1 MTGSTPK
8 GTRSLRYLAVFI
20 SLLIIPYLINSCK
33 PDSTIV
39 STSGGGGTGGG
50 GTTLKST
57 VSGQV
62 INKVN
67 GIPIDSALVHITG
80 STFNVSILTDAQGKF
95 TTDFNLSGTV
105 TFTIITS
112 KSGLIS
118 DTTTITVTP
127 QSTVNVPVISLSP
140 VSTGTPASGDPVSIF
155 LLSQTASTIGVKG
168 SGAPEIA
175 NLVFQVVDSSGAA
188 IDLAHSVNVKFQ
200 IATSPGGGVVISPT
214 VVQTN
219 NLGQA
224 TVNITSGTKAGV
236 VQIIAEIDLP
246 KIILKTTPVSV
257 TINGGLPDLAH
268 FSIIP
273 SVLNFP
279 GFDIFGQQMIVGVSV
294 GDKYSNPVRPKTSVY
309 FSTTG
314 GIIEA
319 STQTD
324 SKGLGT
330 VTLIS
335 GNPRPNDPIL
345 GPGFATVTATTADEN
360 FNQISRSAI
369 VLFSGTP
376 QVSISPAVFTIP
388 NLGSQTFNYSVSDQ
402 NGNPLAAGTNIVVK
416 VDGQNVKTLGDIN
429 IILPDTQNRTKWT
442 NFSFI
447 VTDTVASADSVP
459 IAVTVNATGPN
470 GSAKATVTGT
480 SH

>member
-1 MTGSTPK
+1 MH
-8 GTRSLRYLAVFI
+8 LRYFVLLVSI
-20 SLLIIPYLINSCK
+20 LIIPYLINSCK

-39 STSGGGGTGGG
+39 SSGGGGTGGG

-80 STFNVSILTDAQGKF
+80 STFNVSVLTDAQGKF
-95 TTDFNLSGTV
+95 TTDFNLSAAV

-112 KSGLIS
+112 KSGMVS

-127 QSTVNVPVISLSP
+127 QSNVTVPVISLSP
-140 VSTGTPASGDPVSIF
+140 VSTGTPASGDPVSIY

-168 SGAPEIA
+168 SGSPEIA
-175 NLVFQVVDSSGAA
+175 NLVFQVVDSSGNA
-188 IDLAHSVNVKFQ
+188 IDLAHSVNVNFSLAK
-200 IATSPGGGVVISPT
+200 SPGGGEVISPS

-224 TVNITSGTKAGV
+224 TVNITSGTKAGI
-236 VQIIAEIDLP
+236 VQIIAEVKLP
-246 KIILKTTPVSV
+246 SVTLKSTPVSI

-279 GFDIFGQQMIVGVSV
+279 GYDIFGQQMTVGVSV

-324 SKGLGT
+324 NKGLGS

-360 FNQISRSAI
+360 YNQISRSAI

-376 QVSISPAVFTIP
+376 QASISPATFTIP
-388 NLGSQTFNYSVSDQ
+388 NLGSQTFNYTVSDQ
-402 NGNPLAAGTNIVVK
+402 NGNPLAAGTSIVVT
-416 VDGQNVKTLGDIN
+416 VDGQNVKTLGDVN
-429 IILPDTQNRTKWT
+429 ILLPDTQNKAKWT
-442 NFSFI
+442 NFSVI
-447 VTDTVASADSVP
+447 VTDTSSSSLAAP
-459 IAVTVNATGPN
+459 VTVTVTSTGPN
-470 GSAKATVTGT
+470 GSTKVTATG
-480 SH
+480 SSN